1 MLASMLKY
9 ASILASVNIY
19 GTGVAVVCCN
29 FTFLKS
35 QTLKTSGLAKSS
47 LHAFHL
53 TNVYLV
59 FIEDLFLR
67 KLACYRLIVGRYLW
81 IESPSL
87 PADLIDS
94 QVAA

>member
-1 MLASMLKY
+1 MLKY

-53 TNVYLV
+53 TNV
-59 FIEDLFLR
+59 LFGS
-67 KLACYRLIVGRYLW
+67 YRGSFSSKISLLQVDSWLI
-81 IESPSL
+81 SL
-87 PADLIDS
+87 D
-94 QVAA
+94 